1 MCTYH
6 SPLRKQ
12 KNNAAWRTTVLPDMV
27 FMAISM
33 AVREWNSWTK
43 TGLQQHRDDKCNAKQ
58 CQAVPSSLGAL
69 SGSNFPISGG
79 LTMSWLRSKRG
90 PCLRTC
96 DLVKSVF
103 ILPSMHWFSWNWT
116 GKPLKHIETYSGWWF
131 QPLWKIL
138 VSWDYYSQYMEKIKF
153 HGSKPP
159 TSIETM
165 ALTSKLRFLQ
175 IFPIHGSLDRQ
186 FCIFPGDLQ
195 LREPQSMLQKLGL
208 RPSLPVGHFNGGS
221 KQQKSRIFMNNS
233 PFHHEKLMIHL
244 FHRGFCEISS
254 WGKSFRCG
262 KPRGNPLPL
271 GNDRHS
277 GWIFQRDFM
286 VYCHITKGYH
296 SYPTYYHRF
305 MDPMNPMLDGAHLGR

>member
-116 GKPLKHIETYSGWWF
+116 GKPLKHLETYWNIFWLVVST
-131 QPLWKIL
+131 PLKNI
-138 VSWDYYSQYMEKIKF
+138 SQLGLLFPIYGSIKKC
-153 HGSKPP
+153 SKPP
-159 TSIETM
+159 TSIM
-165 ALTSKLRFLQ
+165 Y
-175 IFPIHGSLDRQ
+175 G
-186 FCIFPGDLQ
+186 
-195 LREPQSMLQKLGL
+195 
-208 RPSLPVGHFNGGS
+208 
-221 KQQKSRIFMNNS
+221 
-233 PFHHEKLMIHL
+233 
-244 FHRGFCEISS
+244 
-254 WGKSFRCG
+254 
-262 KPRGNPLPL
+262 
-271 GNDRHS
+271 
-277 GWIFQRDFM
+277 
-286 VYCHITKGYH
+286 
-296 SYPTYYHRF
+296 
-305 MDPMNPMLDGAHLGR
+305 